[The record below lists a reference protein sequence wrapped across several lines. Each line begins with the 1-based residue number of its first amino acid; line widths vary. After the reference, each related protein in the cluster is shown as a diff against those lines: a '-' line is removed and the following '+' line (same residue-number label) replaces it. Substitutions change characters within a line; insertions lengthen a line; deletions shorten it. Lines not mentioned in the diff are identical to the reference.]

1 MIICEDS
8 KTCSDI
14 YQDPHV
20 LVTQLIHSLIST
32 INHMEV
38 FCVLLWTSK
47 SLARTNNVSS
57 CPFLITQAVYRWI
70 YYCVFISDLMLFLLL
85 FNSFAIHMSVE
96 RVYTGMKSPTKGMNS
111 IMFTAVDILLLVI
124 LYSKLTM
131 IASRTSPI
139 TGIPNK
145 GAAI

>member
-1 MIICEDS
+1 M
-8 KTCSDI
+8 
-14 YQDPHV
+14 
-20 LVTQLIHSLIST
+20 
-32 INHMEV
+32 
-38 FCVLLWTSK
+38 
-47 SLARTNNVSS
+47 SS
-57 CPFLITQAVYRWI
+57 CTFLITKGVYRWI
-70 YYCVFISDLMLFLLL
+70 FYCIFISDLMLFLLL